1 MYKEHNYFKDDNS
14 RILLISEIISQYL
27 KDAYN
32 VYADP
37 YTAIRIESNEDNEI
51 RASFKM
57 SLHEYLCNIDKN
69 MTLTNMLDYIK
80 CFLKCNAEYKCDY
93 HKVDTFVIVLQ
104 FDKDIFKVEKQL
116 EA

>member
-1 MYKEHNYFKDDNS
+1 MYKEHNYFRDGNH

-37 YTAIRIESNEDNEI
+37 YTDICIESNECCEI

-57 SLHEYLCNIDKN
+57 SLYEYLWRIDEN
-69 MTLTNMLDYIK
+69 EALVDMLDYIK
-80 CFLKCNAEYKCDY
+80 RFLKCNVEYKCDY

-104 FDKDIFKVEKQL
+104 FDKDIFIYE
-116 EA
+116 EE